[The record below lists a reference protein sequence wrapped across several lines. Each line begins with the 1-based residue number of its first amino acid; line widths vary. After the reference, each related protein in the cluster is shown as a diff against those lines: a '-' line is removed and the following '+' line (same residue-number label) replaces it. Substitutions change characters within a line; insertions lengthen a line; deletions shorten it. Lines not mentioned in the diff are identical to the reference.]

1 MTGQGV
7 ADWWG
12 ERPDGGLVWATLLP
26 YYRDARQIGMRGFFV
41 PRQVI
46 FRVVPSLI
54 WSDRPNPTA
63 PIEMTIDSHPHEQT
77 IRAVWYN
84 SRLYRGRR
92 NETRLLDLDEVPVFA
107 DPESTGALAVFAFG
121 GGALGPTPACR
132 VWVCETA
139 DEMDLVQDRIG
150 PVEPLTGGVLWP
162 YIFERLDRNPY

>member
-1 MTGQGV
+1 MTGRGV
-7 ADWWG
+7 ADWWD
-12 ERPDGGLVWATLLP
+12 ERHGGLVWATLLP
-26 YYRDARQIGMRGFFV
+26 YYRDAQHIGMRGFFV

-54 WSDRPNPTA
+54 WSDRLNPTA
-63 PIEMTIDSHPHEQT
+63 PIEMTIDSHDQTQT

-92 NETRLLDLDEVPVFA
+92 NETRLLDLDKAPVFA
-107 DPESTGALAVFAFG
+107 DPESTGSLAVFAFHG
-121 GGALGPTPACR
+121 ETLLPTPACR

-139 DEMDLVQDRIG
+139 DEMDLVEDRIG

-162 YIFERLDRNPY
+162 HIFDRLDRNPY